1 MIYNKQ
7 KGGEFVIAS
16 TISLTNLT
24 PIAIYIIKESGMIAT
39 KCIISK
45 VVTQLINKAIENYS
59 KQKCSSKQKIDIII
73 DKKIVQSVK
82 KSIINKKNNLLKS
95 KKSKNSIKSKNSKK
109 SKK

>member
-39 KCIISK
+39 N
-45 VVTQLINKAIENYS
+45 VLY
-59 KQKCSSKQKIDIII
+59 QK
-73 DKKIVQSVK
+73 
-82 KSIINKKNNLLKS
+82 L
-95 KKSKNSIKSKNSKK
+95 
-109 SKK
+109 